1 MRRSLTAL
9 GLLLATAI
17 ASAAPAKRY
26 ELWYDQPAPELPIV
40 SKAHLNVP
48 SPMEPTPE
56 DPAWENWSLPLGNGY
71 LGASVFGRTVTERIQ
86 LTENSLAAKSL
97 YGGVGLT
104 NFAELYLDF
113 GHKSPRNYRRS
124 LSLNDAVSRVSYEQ
138 DGVRYERE
146 VFASYPDKVLV
157 IKLTANRSGSLSFTV
172 RPEVPYKRPFG
183 TAAANGR
190 DGKVS
195 AAGNVLTL
203 AGKIEALNLLY
214 EGQFKVMAQ
223 GGTVQAHQNADGDDG
238 RIQVSGADSAV
249 LLVALGTN
257 YRLEGR
263 VFETHDLGKKL
274 SGNPPPHDKVT
285 AMITAAAAKPLATL
299 WAEHQRDYQRLFDRA
314 SIDLGGQPA
323 SVSTDKLLAAYKQ
336 GKTDRYLEEL
346 YFNFGRYLLIASS
359 RPGALPPNLQGIW
372 SQYEVTPWTGGYWH
386 NINIQMNYWPVF
398 NTNLTELFQPFV
410 DYNLA
415 YRKAATQVASNY
427 IKKHNPAALGADNG
441 WTIGTGA
448 SAYNISGPGQHS
460 GPGTGAMT
468 TKMFWDYYEF
478 TGDKAVLRDIGYPAI
493 LGMAKFLSKVV
504 VEKGGLLLTDPSF
517 SPEQRAKAD
526 GKHYQTVGS
535 AFDQQMIFE
544 NHGDALKA
552 AKLLGDADPLLPV
565 LQGQMGRLDPVQV
578 GLSGQIKEYREEQHY
593 GELVADPR
601 HRHISQLVGLCPGTL
616 ISAKTPAWLDAAR
629 ESLDRRG
636 DKATGWG
643 IAHRLNCWARIKD
656 GERSHGLLQRLLST
670 STLDNLWDTHPP
682 FQIDGNFGGTAGV
695 AEMLLQ
701 SHEGYID
708 LLPALPAA
716 WHTGR
721 FDGLVARG
729 GFEVSA
735 QWAKGH
741 AEALQIRSRVG
752 GACKLRYPGLARAVV
767 TDSRGRRVPV
777 RATGGDFIEF
787 DSEAGTDYRVSGIAA
802 VKPVAAPAALTA
814 RAEADGSVLL
824 RWQAGGGAAAYK
836 VYLHRDNQPDY
847 TLLAASVSG
856 TQYRIKPGDLASPR
870 QGLFRVTAVGADGR
884 ESQGSR
890 ALLAP

>member
-1 MRRSLTAL
+1 MKNLLIAVSLS
-9 GLLLATAI
+9 LATA
-17 ASAAPAKRY
+17 AVQAAKPY

-48 SPMEPTPE
+48 APMEPTPE

-71 LGASVFGRTVTERIQ
+71 LGASVFGRTVTERVQ

-113 GHKSPRNYRRS
+113 GHKNPQNYRRS
-124 LSLNDAVSRVSYEQ
+124 LSLNDAVARVSYEQ

-146 VFASYPDKVLV
+146 YFASYPDKVLV
-157 IKLTANRSGSLSFTV
+157 IKLTASRPGALSFSV
-172 RPEVPYKRPFG
+172 RPEVPYQRPFG

-190 DGKVS
+190 DGQVKAS
-195 AAGNVLTL
+195 GNLLTL
-203 AGKIEALNLLY
+203 TGKIEALNLLY
-214 EGQFKVMAQ
+214 EGQFKVLAT
-223 GGTVQAHQNADGDDG
+223 GGRVTAGEG
-238 RIQVSGADSAV
+238 RLEVSQADSAV

-257 YRLEGR
+257 YKLESR

-274 SGNPPPHDKVT
+274 SGNPAPHDKVT
-285 AMITAAAAKPLATL
+285 AIIEAAAAKPLAKL
-299 WAEHQRDYQRLFDRA
+299 WAEHQRDYKRLFDRA

-323 SVSTDKLLAAYKQ
+323 RISTDQLLAAYKD

-346 YFNFGRYLLIASS
+346 YFHYGRYLLIASS
-359 RPGALPPNLQGIW
+359 RPGTLPPNLQGIW
-372 SQYEVTPWTGGYWH
+372 TQYEVTPWTGGYWH

-398 NTNLTELFQPFV
+398 NTNLAELFQPFV

-415 YRKAATQVASNY
+415 YRKAATQVANNY
-427 IKKHNPAALGADNG
+427 IKKHNPAAYAEDNG

-448 SAYNISGPGQHS
+448 SAYNISGPGMHS

-478 TGDKAVLRDIGYPAI
+478 TGDKTVLRDIGYPAI

-504 VEKGGLLLTDPSF
+504 VEKDGLLLTDPSF
-517 SPEQRAKAD
+517 SPEQRSKVD
-526 GKHYQTVGS
+526 GKHYQTIGS
-535 AFDQQMIFE
+535 AFDQQMIYE
-544 NHGDALKA
+544 NHADALKA
-552 AKLLGDADPLLPV
+552 ARLLGDTNPLLPV
-565 LQGQMGRLDPVQV
+565 LQGQMSRLDPVQV

-601 HRHISQLVGLCPGTL
+601 HRHTSQLMGLYPGTL
-616 ISAKTPAWLDAAR
+616 INANTPAWLDASR

-636 DKATGWG
+636 DRATGWG
-643 IAHRLNCWARIKD
+643 MAFRLNLWARIKD
-656 GERSHGLLQRLLST
+656 GERSYGLFQRLLAS
-670 STLDNLWDTHPP
+670 STLNNLWDTHPP

-701 SHEGYID
+701 SHEGYVD
-708 LLPALPAA
+708 VLPALPAA

-735 QWAKGH
+735 QWAQGH
-741 AEALQIRSRVG
+741 AQALQIKARVG

-777 RATGGDFIEF
+777 RVVGADLVEF
-787 DSEAGTDYRVSGIAA
+787 TAEPGMDYRVSAIPA

-824 RWQAGGGAAAYK
+824 QWQASAGAAAYK
-836 VYLHRDNQPDY
+836 VALHRDNEPDY
-847 TLLAASVSG
+847 RVLAASVAG
-856 TQYRIKPGDLASPR
+856 TQHRIRPSDLAAPR

-884 ESQGSR
+884 ESRGSR
-890 ALLAP
+890 VLLLP